1 MQIFVLQRQFIV
13 FTLGENKS
21 NQSPLSSPMH
31 TEENASP
38 FSDSNVPKPGSEMDL
53 GALPPPTNLFL
64 LRKPVYSIIT

>member
-1 MQIFVLQRQFIV
+1 
-13 FTLGENKS
+13 
-21 NQSPLSSPMH
+21 MH

-53 GALPPPTNLFL
+53 GAVPPSTNLFL